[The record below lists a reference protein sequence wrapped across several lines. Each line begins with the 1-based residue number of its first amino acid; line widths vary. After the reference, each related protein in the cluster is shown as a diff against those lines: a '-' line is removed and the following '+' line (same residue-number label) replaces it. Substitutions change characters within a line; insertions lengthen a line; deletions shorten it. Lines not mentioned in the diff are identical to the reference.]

1 MLKNLPF
8 LPRRTVICPDG
19 TQHTIENNIEK
30 NFPLSVSE
38 YGAKLDG
45 GFKIPES
52 VEANAAAEMTSA
64 IKSVLV
70 SIDQKNGSLVLEQRA
85 AYTAYAGNPCGS
97 HEWYKEQI
105 EKISERRQRVQE
117 IEMMLGALITLAQT
131 PGVEAPEIIEV
142 LRRLVANMSPEAA
155 SIITVEAMD
164 QSEETA
170 REMIEGGGSD
180 G

>member
-8 LPRRTVICPDG
+8 LPRRTVTCPDG

-38 YGAKLDG
+38 HGAKFDG
-45 GFKIPES
+45 GFKIPDS
-52 VEANAAAEMTSA
+52 LGANAAAEVTRA

-85 AYTAYAGNPCGS
+85 AYTVYAGNPCGN
-97 HEWYKEQI
+97 HVWFRQQI

-131 PGVEAPEIIEV
+131 PGVKASEIIEL
-142 LRRLVANMSPEAA
+142 LRRLVTNMSPEAA
-155 SIITVEAMD
+155 SIITVQTMD
-164 QSEETA
+164 RSEEVA
-170 REMIEGGGSD
+170 REMIEGGSRNG
-180 G
+180 